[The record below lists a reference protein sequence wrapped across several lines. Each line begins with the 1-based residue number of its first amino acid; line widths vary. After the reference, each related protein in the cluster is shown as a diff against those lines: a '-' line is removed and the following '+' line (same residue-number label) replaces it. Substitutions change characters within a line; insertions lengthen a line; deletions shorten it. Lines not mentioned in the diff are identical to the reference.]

1 MSRGLMDGAKLLR
14 PHAPEAGR
22 VDPKVLR
29 QAADWWTRL
38 REDASDADRARFE
51 QWRRAQPAHELAW
64 QRLTALTRD
73 VATGV
78 AQAGFDVA
86 AHTLRQA
93 PLIQSRRNAIR
104 WMVTAAGLGFGA
116 WAVGEAGGVR
126 RLAADLS
133 TGTGVRRALTLPD
146 GTRLELNT
154 ASAVDLRYTATL
166 REVVL
171 REGEILVTTAQDATG
186 RPFHVRTRSGILTPV
201 GTRFVVRDL
210 DDGRALRVA
219 VLEGAVDVRGL
230 DPADAPRRVHAGK
243 QAEFSKAG
251 GYAQRPLEAAA
262 SAWTNGMLIADEM
275 PLAQFLQELGRYRPG
290 RLACSG
296 EAAALRV
303 VGAFPLADTERVLDM
318 LQDVLPV
325 RVRRYTRYWV
335 SVGLA

>member
-1 MSRGLMDGAKLLR
+1 MSRGVMDGAKLLR

-73 VATGV
+73 VASGV
-78 AQAGFDVA
+78 AQAGHDVA

-104 WMVTAAGLGFGA
+104 WMVTAAGVGLGA
-116 WAVGEAGGVR
+116 WAMGEAGTVR
-126 RLAADLS
+126 RITADLS
-133 TGTGVRRALTLPD
+133 TGTGERRALTLPD

-171 REGEILVTTAQDATG
+171 HEGEILVTTAQDAKG
-186 RPFHVRTRSGILTPV
+186 RPFQVRTRSGILTPV

-219 VLEGAVDVRGL
+219 VLQGAVDVRSL
-230 DPADAPRRVHAGK
+230 NAADAPRRVQAGN
-243 QAEFSKAG
+243 QAEFSTAG
-251 GYAQRPLEAAA
+251 GYAPRPLEAAA
-262 SAWTNGMLIADEM
+262 SAWTHGMLIADEL

-290 RLACSG
+290 RLACST